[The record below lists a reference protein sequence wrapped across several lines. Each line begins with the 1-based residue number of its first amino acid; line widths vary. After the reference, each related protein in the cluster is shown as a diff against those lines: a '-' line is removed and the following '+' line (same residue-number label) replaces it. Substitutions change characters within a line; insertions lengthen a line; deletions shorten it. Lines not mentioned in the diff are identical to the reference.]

1 MLINSTLLLNNPEI
15 IKGLASGDMVR
26 YGSVIRHAA
35 GTQNAGQIIKHLSEA
50 PGISSSL
57 MSMPVNSAVGIGGL
71 ATTLTGQ
78 AITIHKLHNI
88 QQTLSQ
94 VLGLTQIAAGASVLN
109 LGVSVA
115 GFAYMAY
122 KLHQMQKS
130 INLLQQTVQQ
140 GFDDVNRR
148 LDKMSQQLGY
158 ICLVVQDSR
167 AKQEKLAQAIAH
179 LYQSSLVREI
189 ADLQS
194 ELQTVNRFPEQS
206 PIGAIK
212 AANRSRLFLS
222 HEALK
227 ITPELEAELML
238 NSDIAIQGWAVST
251 ISEANLLMEIGH
263 HQDAKDMLREEVVK
277 FKQLSEN
284 WSKTLLDDDNDSLN
298 TSYRF
303 LGKPFNEFIL
313 PERIERI
320 CQIHPKDFNLTP
332 DQVRRIKTEIAVEF
346 DMSYAPERY
355 NQAWINKQLA
365 ITEYLDTLSE
375 LLARLDTLQ
384 NFAQLCQDRGVKSS
398 RELLPGNDAEPGLY
412 LLPG

>member
-1 MLINSTLLLNNPEI
+1 MLVNSTLLLNNPEI
-15 IKGLASGDMVR
+15 IKGLVSGDMVR

-50 PGISSSL
+50 PGISTA
-57 MSMPVNSAVGIGGL
+57 MATMPLNPVISAAGL
-71 ATTLTGQ
+71 GATLTGQ
-78 AITIHKLHNI
+78 GITIHKLHNI

-94 VLGLTQIAAGASVLN
+94 VLGLTHIAAGASVLN

-194 ELQTVNRFPEQS
+194 ELQTINRFPEQS

-238 NSDIAIQGWAVST
+238 NNDIAIQGWAVST
-251 ISEANLLMEIGH
+251 ITEANLLMEIGH
-263 HQDAKDMLREEVVK
+263 HQDAKDVLREEVVK

-284 WSKTLLDDDNDSLN
+284 WSKALLDDDNDSLN

-355 NQAWINKQLA
+355 KQAWINKQLA
-365 ITEYLDTLSE
+365 IAEYLDTLSE

-398 RELLPGNDAEPGLY
+398 RELLLGNDAEPGLY